1 MSMLAWTLAAAVAS
15 EAPVKPV
22 FVDRSLELGISPAGG
37 HAAWGDVKAVG

>member
-1 MSMLAWTLAAAVAS
+1 MSMLAWTLAAAVVS
-15 EAPVKPV
+15 EAPAKPV